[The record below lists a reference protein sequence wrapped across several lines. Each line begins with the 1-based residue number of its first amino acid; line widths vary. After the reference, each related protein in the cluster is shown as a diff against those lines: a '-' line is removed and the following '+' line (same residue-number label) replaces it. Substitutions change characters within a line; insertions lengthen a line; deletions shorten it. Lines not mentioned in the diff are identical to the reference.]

1 MDDWDTS
8 NQTGSTYETTK
19 NFLIRFKD
27 EYYTITG
34 VGFVIAGIGRQQ
46 VNKYPEKF
54 STGSSVRA
62 CGSSG
67 WIACGWADPTQS
79 NVKDLIKQ

>member
-1 MDDWDTS
+1 MDDWDS
-8 NQTGSTYETTK
+8 ASFSGSTQETTK

-54 STGSSVRA
+54 STGSQSRV
-62 CGSSG
+62 CGTSG
-67 WIACGWADPTQS
+67 WIACGWADPTQA